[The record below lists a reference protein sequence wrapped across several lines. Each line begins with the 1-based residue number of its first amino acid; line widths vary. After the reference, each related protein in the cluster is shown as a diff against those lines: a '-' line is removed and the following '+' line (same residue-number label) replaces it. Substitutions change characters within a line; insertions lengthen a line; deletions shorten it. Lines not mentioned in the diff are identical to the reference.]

1 MDMDAALDKL
11 RHDVLSLSAKE
22 REFLASELLGSL
34 AIEADEQAE
43 VDRAWKT
50 EIGNRVREIDE
61 GTIQG
66 AAAGEVHDDLRRQR
80 SS

>member
-1 MDMDAALDKL
+1 ML
-11 RHDVLSLSAKE
+11 LSAKE

-34 AIEADEQAE
+34 AIEADEQRE
-43 VDRAWKT
+43 VDEAWKE

-61 GTIQG
+61 GTVEG
-66 AAAGEVHDDLRRQR
+66 VPGEDVHDELRQQR

>member
-1 MDMDAALDKL
+1 MNATVEKI
-11 RHDVLSLSAKE
+11 REDVLKLSAKE

-34 AIEADEQAE
+34 AIEVDEQRE
-43 VDRAWKT
+43 VDEAWKT

-61 GTIQG
+61 GTVEG
-66 AAAGEVHDDLRRQR
+66 VPAEDVHDELRQQR